1 MGETDDVSVDSETID
16 ISIEENVGKI
26 TINGVNQLNAI
37 DAETADALR
46 QAVIDLNEDDTVRCI
61 TLTGAG
67 TAFSA
72 GADLASFEGDE
83 RDAPRIRALASTLH
97 DAIIQLHQA
106 DKPVVTALNGIAA
119 GGGFGLALVG
129 DIVLVSEDA
138 RLDFAYQRVGLT
150 GDCGS
155 TFFLPRLVGLGRA
168 KELVLHQEPLEPD
181 RAVELGLATETVSA
195 DEFGE
200 RLDEIAGRLAS
211 GPTKAF
217 GATKQLMTESFEREL
232 PAQLAA
238 ETDTIADAART
249 EDYGRGHTA
258 FFTDDDPEFVGR

>member
-1 MGETDDVSVDSETID
+1 MDGTNDISVDSETIEV
-16 ISIEENVGKI
+16 SIEENIGDV
-26 TINGVNQLNAI
+26 TINGANQLNAI
-37 DAETADALR
+37 DTETADALL
-46 QAVIDLNEDDTVRCI
+46 QAAIALNENDRVRCI

-72 GADLASFEGDE
+72 GANLASFEGDE
-83 RDAPRIRALASTLH
+83 RDAAAMRALASTLH

-106 DKPVVTALNGIAA
+106 DKPVVTGVNGIAA

-129 DIVLVSEDA
+129 DIVLVSEAA

-155 TFFLPRLVGLGRA
+155 TFFLPRLVGLRRA
-168 KELVLHQEPLEPD
+168 KELVLLQEPVEPD
-181 RAVELGLATETVSA
+181 SAVELGLATETVPE

-200 RLDEIAGRLAS
+200 RLDEIAGQLAS